1 MRWFKCYFCGYWNN
15 TVKGIVLFKNNIIGY
30 LCEYCSFPFDNDQ
43 NGNNKTNN
51 NSNNNNNK

>member
-30 LCEYCSFPFDNDQ
+30 LCEYCSYPF
-43 NGNNKTNN
+43 NN
-51 NSNNNNNK
+51 NNQNNNNNNNNNNT